1 MKKIRMK
8 NWLTMGMSL
17 VMAAALCLTSVP
29 ISVSAASTVDTNSFV
44 IEDGVLKEY
53 IGIKSVVNIPE
64 GVKEIEKRAFQFN
77 KSIEKVNFP
86 TTLCNIGTQA
96 FQGCSNLTT
105 VKMSYRIK
113 NIENAAFS
121 ECTNLQS
128 VDMSMTK
135 LEVLQNRAFEDCT
148 SLTEVTLPESIKVI
162 GSHAFSGCKY
172 LGSANLPEGLTTIQL
187 NAFSNCE
194 SLTAVE
200 LPDTLNFLGNGAFA
214 SCDGLE
220 SIRIP
225 AGITT
230 LQESVFAGDHNL
242 NKVYLPDTLRV
253 IQSNALATKDGAL
266 EVPGSLSSLYIPES
280 VEYIYH
286 ARGASSFGLNKASGI
301 DEIQAKSGSYGES
314 YAKYLSGSDSGLGPV
329 LDISGEKD
337 KTVEFTPVEENATIC
352 FDACGGKLAA
362 GESQKAGIMGQMYGK
377 LPTPVLKGYTFLG
390 WYRDTGLKKRAKTT
404 TLITQEET
412 TLYAKWEK
420 EVAREEVYQGL
431 SSDFI
436 IENGVL
442 KEYTGKEPVVIVP
455 DGVTEIKAGAF
466 DGKSFIRKI
475 VLPDSIT
482 TIGAVAFRSCSNLTQ
497 LNIPSGVTVIPSRMC
512 QYCYSLESIIIPE
525 GVTEIGDNAFTGV
538 IKSGYHYY
546 SALAHVELPDSLV
559 RIGDAAFSECG
570 NLLDLRLPDGL
581 QEIGKNAFNNTALRK
596 ISIPDGVKTLSN
608 GMFNGATGL
617 KELRLENGLETIEK
631 GFIGGNECLKR
642 LYIPETV
649 TTIEEAALDDNL
661 PSGKITIVGVKTG
674 GAYDYYESLK
684 NNSDY
689 SDIDI
694 TFEALS
700 EEQLV
705 KISFDTG
712 VDGLQLAEREAYV
725 GLPFGSLPRPA
736 QNGKTFVGW
745 SLTSDESGLIA
756 DTDIIRQEDT
766 GKENSIQTMT
776 LTAVWK
782 DAEEEKPE
790 GTPVIPETGDDTEDT
805 EVVEIDTLEKLSAI
819 RQNLHGHYKLTA
831 DIDASEAADGYGFC
845 PIGAVEGSENAS
857 DEYSE
862 KAFDGV
868 LDGNGHTISGLTI
881 QGDTP
886 YVGVGLFARVEG
898 GVVKNLNLKDV
909 KIEAGSSAR
918 RVGAV
923 AGLVDS
929 EESTGV
935 QGCIENVTVS
945 GEVGM
950 VTGQK
955 IKTQL
960 AILGGAVG
968 YVGNAKVLNIK
979 NRAAVSYWSKEEE
992 QPEGACSRF
1001 VGGVAGYLSGGKL
1014 YQCSNTGAVTVYRDY
1029 YGEFSGTSPESM
1041 WDVSGMLGLALS
1053 GKNVNLYVGG
1063 ILGYAVSWET
1073 RGMIEQCYNTGDV
1086 MAVMNNRKDL
1096 SLNITSHSN
1105 VYTGGIT
1112 GYIYS
1117 NTGVVNCYNKGDVI
1131 GRSMSNTSLL
1141 GADAANADALR
1152 QYLDANTVS
1161 AFTNAYAYA
1170 AGIVGSAGE
1179 SASGPIK
1186 YCYNIGKISA
1196 SEDKVY
1202 GIVNGDIPIAYSRY
1216 AAMTI
1221 TKDEKEVALTG
1232 SSRTET
1238 ISTCQSLEADELALT
1253 ESYRGFGFGREWILA
1268 ENSGMKSP
1276 MLLGNMEEEIIS
1288 ARFVTDDS
1296 KPIQTEYAYGEE
1308 LDLTGLQLELQM
1320 EGIEE
1325 PVVIDVAGDMGTGY
1339 DPYQEGEQIL
1349 TISCA
1354 GQSMELTVFVNAPL
1368 YELTVTNGS
1377 GDGYYQEGTEIT
1389 IQAEDIAEDKR
1400 FLKWVVVGGEVEI
1413 DQPDCATAT
1422 VTLGA
1427 GDSSIV
1433 AEYEQLYEVKVT
1445 NGKGSGFYGVG
1456 DTVTVTADEPQEG
1469 YVFSKWVGK
1478 LCNNGPATLEHP
1490 EDATMTFVIP
1500 ENPRLYPLTLTAK
1513 YVKGSN
1519 PEVTP
1524 SATPGVPPTG
1534 TPAVSPSVPPEG
1546 TPAATPSAPATGTPT
1561 ATPSVGP
1568 TGAPVASPSVPPTG
1582 TPSEGTQ
1589 NPVPSTVPGQS
1600 PTASPN
1606 HKSDAETTSSPE
1618 DDKDTESDETLR
1630 KNIVRDD
1637 KKIAMVRITDSE
1649 KKEAEYV
1656 KPYGKVKSTLVI
1668 PKTVTV
1674 NKTTYKVTSIANDA
1688 FKGNK
1693 KLTQITIV
1701 DNIRIIGDRAF
1712 MSCTKLKRVTL
1723 GNNVKK
1729 VGKKAFYGDKKLTK
1743 LTIQSTKLTRN
1754 SVGAKAFAKG
1764 NKELV
1769 VKVPKNRLKLYRKVL
1784 TVKGISKKA
1793 TIK

>member
-1 MKKIRMK
+1 MNKVRKKIK
-8 NWLTMGMSL
+8 NWLAMGMSFAM
-17 VMAAALCLTSVP
+17 VATMCLTSVP
-29 ISVSAASTVDTNSFV
+29 ISVSAASTEDSNSFV
-44 IEDGVLKEY
+44 IQDGVLKEY
-53 IGIKSVVNIPE
+53 TGFKSVVNIPE
-64 GVKEIEKRAFQFN
+64 GVKEIEKQAFQFN

-113 NIENAAFS
+113 NIGDSAFKK
-121 ECTNLQS
+121 CTNLQS
-128 VDMSMTK
+128 LDMSMTK

-148 SLTEVTLPESIKVI
+148 SLTEVTLPESVKVI

-172 LGSANLPEGLTTIQL
+172 LGSVNLPEGLTTIQL

-253 IQSNALATKDGAL
+253 IQSYALATKDGAR

-286 ARGASSFGLNKASGI
+286 AGGAKYFGLNKASGI
-301 DEIQAKSGSYGES
+301 AEIQVKSGAYGES
-314 YAKYLSGSDSGLGPV
+314 FAKFMFASDSGLDVVQDPSIKENLTG
-329 LDISGEKD
+329 DI
-337 KTVEFTPVEENATIC
+337 TTVEENATIR

-362 GESQKAGIMGQMYGK
+362 GEDHKAGIMGQMYGK

-390 WYRDTGLKKRAKTT
+390 WYQDKGLKKRAKTT

-420 EVAREEVYQGL
+420 EVAEEEVYQGS
-431 SSDFI
+431 SSDFT

-455 DGVTEIKAGAF
+455 DGVTEIKIRVF
-466 DGKSFIRKI
+466 DDKSFIRKI
-475 VLPDSIT
+475 ILPDSV
-482 TIGAVAFRSCSNLTQ
+482 TIIGTQAFRDCSNLTQ
-497 LNIPSGVTVIPSRMC
+497 LNIPSGVTVIPNEMC
-512 QYCYSLESIIIPE
+512 QRCYSLESIVIPE
-525 GVTEIGDNAFTGV
+525 GVTEIGDNAFAGNGTN
-538 IKSGYHYY
+538 HYY
-546 SALAHVELPDSLV
+546 SALAHVELPDSLL
-559 RIGDAAFSECG
+559 RIGSSAFAKCR

-581 QEIGKNAFNNTALRK
+581 QEIGTNAFDSTALRK
-596 ISIPDGVKTLSN
+596 ISIPAGVKTLSD
-608 GMFNGATGL
+608 GIFNGATGL
-617 KELRLENGLETIEK
+617 EELRLENGLETIEN

-642 LYIPETV
+642 LYIPGTV
-649 TTIEEAALDDNL
+649 TSIEQEALDKNL
-661 PSGKITIVGVKTG
+661 PSDKLTIVGVKPG
-674 GAYDYYESLK
+674 SAYDFYDSLK
-684 NNSDY
+684 VNSDY

-700 EEQLV
+700 EEQKV
-705 KISFDTG
+705 SISFDAG
-712 VDGLQLAEREAYV
+712 VEGLELEKKEAYV
-725 GLPFGSLPRPA
+725 GLAFGSLPHPA
-736 QNGKTFVGW
+736 QNGKIFVGW
-745 SLTSDESGLIA
+745 SLTTDESGLIA
-756 DTDIIRQEDT
+756 DTDIIQQEDT
-766 GKENSIQTMT
+766 RQENSHRTLT
-776 LTAVWK
+776 LTAIWK
-782 DAEEEKPE
+782 DASVEKPE
-790 GTPVIPETGDDTEDT
+790 GTPVIPDAEDVTEDT
-805 EVVEIDTLEKLSAI
+805 EVIEISTWEQLSAI
-819 RQNLHGHYKLTA
+819 RQNLHGHYKLMA
-831 DIDASEAADGYGFC
+831 DIDLSNVVDGYGFC
-845 PIGAVEGSENAS
+845 PIGAVEGSGNVS
-857 DEYSE
+857 DEYTE
-862 KAFDGV
+862 NAFDGV

-886 YVGVGLFARVEG
+886 YVGVGLFARIEG
-898 GVVKNLNLKDV
+898 GVVKNLNLKEV
-909 KIEAGSSAR
+909 KIEAGSSTR

-929 EESTGV
+929 DASTGV
-935 QGCIENVTVS
+935 QGSIENVTVS
-945 GEVGM
+945 GEVRM
-950 VTGQK
+950 STGQE
-955 IKTQL
+955 IKTQM
-960 AILGGAVG
+960 AIIGGVVG
-968 YVGNAKVLNIK
+968 YVGNAKVRNIK

-992 QPEGACSRF
+992 QPEGACNRF

-1014 YQCSNTGAVTVYRDY
+1014 YQCSNTGAVSAYRGY
-1029 YGEFSGTSPESM
+1029 YGDFSGTSPESK
-1041 WDVSGMLGLALS
+1041 WDVSAMIGLALS
-1053 GKNVNLYVGG
+1053 GKSVNLYVGG
-1063 ILGYAVSWET
+1063 ILGFAASWET

-1086 MAVMNNRKDL
+1086 LAVMTNWKDL
-1096 SLNITSHSN
+1096 GENDGSSN

-1131 GRSMSNTSLL
+1131 GRSMSKTSFL

-1161 AFTNAYAYA
+1161 AFTNAHAYA

-1186 YCYNIGKISA
+1186 YCYNTGEISG
-1196 SEDKVY
+1196 SKDKVY

-1238 ISTCQSLEADELALT
+1238 ISTCQSLEVDKLALT
-1253 ESYRGFGFGREWILA
+1253 ESYRGFGFGKEWILA
-1268 ENSGMKSP
+1268 ENSGMESP
-1276 MLLGNMEEEIIS
+1276 MLLGNMEREIIS

-1325 PVVIDVAGDMGTGY
+1325 PVVIDVASDMGTGY

-1349 TISCA
+1349 TISCV

-1400 FLKWVVVGGEVEI
+1400 FVRWVVVGGEVEI
-1413 DQPDCATAT
+1413 EQSDSATTT

-1427 GDSSIV
+1427 QDSAIV
-1433 AEYEQLYEVKVT
+1433 AEYEQLYEVNVT
-1445 NGKGSGFYGVG
+1445 NGTGSGFYGVG
-1456 DTVTVTADEPQEG
+1456 DTVTVTADEPQAG
-1469 YVFSKWVGK
+1469 YVFSRWKGT
-1478 LCNNGPATLEHP
+1478 LRNNGTAKLEHP

-1500 ENPRLYPLTLTAK
+1500 ENPNRYPLRLTAQ
-1513 YVKGSN
+1513 YVKGSKPGETPTASPSAS
-1519 PEVTP
+1519 PEPTASSSASPEPTVLPSALPEPTVLPSASPKPTVPPSVSPKPTVSPSASPKPTVTP
-1524 SATPGVPPTG
+1524 SA
-1534 TPAVSPSVPPEG
+1534 SPK
-1546 TPAATPSAPATGTPT
+1546 
-1561 ATPSVGP
+1561 
-1568 TGAPVASPSVPPTG
+1568 
-1582 TPSEGTQ
+1582 
-1589 NPVPSTVPGQS
+1589 
-1600 PTASPN
+1600 PTASPSASPN
-1606 HKSDAETTSSPE
+1606 H
-1618 DDKDTESDETLR
+1618 ESDTTTGSPKDVGDTGNKETIS

-1637 KKIAMVRITDSE
+1637 KNVAIVRITDSK
-1649 KKEAEYV
+1649 KKEVEYV
-1656 KPYGKVKSTLVI
+1656 KPYSKEKSVLII
-1668 PKTVTV
+1668 PKTMTV
-1674 NKTTYKVTSIANDA
+1674 NKTNYKVTSIAKDA
-1688 FKGNK
+1688 FKGNT
-1693 KLTQITIV
+1693 KLTRVTMGN
-1701 DNIRIIGDRAF
+1701 NIRVIGARAF
-1712 MSCTKLKRVTL
+1712 MNCKKLKRVTL
-1723 GNNVKK
+1723 GDNVKK
-1729 VGKKAFYGDKKLTK
+1729 VGTKAFYGNKRLTK
-1743 LTIQSTKLTRN
+1743 LTIQSTKLTQA
-1754 SVGAKAFAKG
+1754 SIGANAFAKG
-1764 NKELV
+1764 NKTV
-1769 VKVPKNRLKLYRKVL
+1769 VVRVPKNRLKLYRKAL
-1784 TVKGISKKA
+1784 TVKGVSKNA
-1793 TIK
+1793 NIK